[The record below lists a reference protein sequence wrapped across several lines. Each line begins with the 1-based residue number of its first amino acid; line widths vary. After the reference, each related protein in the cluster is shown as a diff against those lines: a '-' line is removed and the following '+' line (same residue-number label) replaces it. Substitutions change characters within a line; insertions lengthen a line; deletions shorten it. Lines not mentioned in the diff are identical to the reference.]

1 MISLSM
7 MLSILPHG
15 IKATEEESPVT
26 ATPYDDQSAEH
37 EHDEN
42 YGYEEG
48 KPEVACDHKHDETC
62 GDTDQ
67 EGNYP
72 DCQHIHDEECIKVN
86 EDEPLNEGT
95 ITHGPQLL
103 EAINNA
109 TIQKELVIEFNE
121 AETMGTAIK
130 AAEDKISDK
139 SSITTIKVIGDAKS
153 IVGDNDWFDLIGL
166 FYAKNIYSNDL
177 TLDLSE
183 MTKLDTVGNYSGL
196 SDDQYSLDKLKVV
209 KLPDSLKTIGNNAF
223 NKCTKLTTINLPDG
237 LQEIKMRAF
246 HNC

>member
-7 MLSILPHG
+7 MLSILPQG
-15 IKATEEESPVT
+15 IKATEEEPPVT

-48 KPEVACDHKHDETC
+48 KPEVACDHEHDETC

-121 AETMGTAIK
+121 AKTMGKAIK

-139 SSITTIKVIGDAKS
+139 SSITTI
-153 IVGDNDWFDLIGL
+153 
-166 FYAKNIYSNDL
+166 
-177 TLDLSE
+177 
-183 MTKLDTVGNYSGL
+183 
-196 SDDQYSLDKLKVV
+196 
-209 KLPDSLKTIGNNAF
+209 
-223 NKCTKLTTINLPDG
+223 
-237 LQEIKMRAF
+237 
-246 HNC
+246 